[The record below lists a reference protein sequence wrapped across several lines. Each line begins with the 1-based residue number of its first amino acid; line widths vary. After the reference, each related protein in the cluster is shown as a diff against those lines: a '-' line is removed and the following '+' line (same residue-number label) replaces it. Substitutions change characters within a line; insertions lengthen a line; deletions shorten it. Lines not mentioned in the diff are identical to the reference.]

1 VLPCFT
7 VKKIIEN
14 VRGLSLFL
22 GCGPHRLSAYQEYRH
37 QADSEVSLT
46 VWKSAVR
53 CKCGQQYPSLNAFGQ
68 HYRAKENLASAKIV
82 KIEFNANLDLL
93 GFLIL

>member
-1 VLPCFT
+1 

-53 CKCGQQYPSLNAFGQ
+53 CKCGQQ
-68 HYRAKENLASAKIV
+68 
-82 KIEFNANLDLL
+82 
-93 GFLIL
+93 